1 MRTVLKIL
9 LFPVAMI
16 IDLFVWIAVGMLSCS
31 TFVFALAGT
40 ALSIL
45 AFAVMLTCSVTNG
58 FILLG
63 FAFLV
68 SPMGLPLLVTK
79 MLGGLQSIAV
89 AIQSI

>member
-16 IDLFVWIAVGMLSCS
+16 IDLFTWIAVGMLSCS
-31 TFVFALAGT
+31 TFVFTLAGT

-45 AFAVMLTCSVTNG
+45 ALAVMLTCSVTNG

-68 SPMGLPLLVTK
+68 GPMGLPLLATK

-89 AIQSI
+89 AIRSI